1 MQLIPRRLYIRLVLA
16 VAVVMIAG
24 TFGLSFWTADNQSRQ
39 LLAARRQQTTLL
51 TQNLAEGAA
60 HYYVLEDYAALDH
73 YLSQVA
79 SLPGLR
85 RIIATDT
92 DGNVL
97 SAFAKADDT
106 QNPQMLHALERCP
119 LPASPLGRL
128 SREAST
134 LVAWQPV
141 KAGDLLGWVQ
151 VHYGLEEVM
160 ALQYEIWRRGV
171 IFGTIEVL
179 CGIFLV
185 MLLLRKPIRSI
196 SSLSSFARELPQ
208 RKGST
213 VAVERYVS
221 EVQDLGE
228 SLNYA
233 STELYRIEHELLELN
248 RTLEERVEVELVK
261 SREKDAL
268 LLQQARYQTLGELL
282 VNIAHHWRQPLN
294 NIGVVVQENAWLIA
308 NGELPPAC
316 AMQAAE
322 QAVLQLKQ
330 LSRSIEGF
338 QLLCKPAEP
347 SEQLLP
353 SDAVQR
359 AILMVQEGYR
369 QAGISFELQVRSEQT
384 VNGSLQDLV
393 QCLLN
398 LFSNARDAIVA
409 HHEPGGRIMVAIDLP
424 HENALQITVSDN
436 GGGIPPTL
444 VHSVFDPYVTSKF
457 RAQGVGLGLF
467 VVRQIIEQRFQGS
480 VSAGNRGDGAV
491 ITLELPLE
499 IGRTA

>member
-1 MQLIPRRLYIRLVLA
+1 MSLLPRRLHSRMLVAITLA
-16 VAVVMIAG
+16 MLMG
-24 TFGLSFWTADNQSRQ
+24 TLGLSFWTAAGQSRQ
-39 LLAARRQQTTLL
+39 LHAARLQQAKLL
-51 TQNLAEGAA
+51 SHNLAEGCA
-60 HYYVLEDYAALDH
+60 HALAIEDYAALDQF
-73 YLSQVA
+73 LRNSTGV
-79 SLPGLR
+79 PGLR
-85 RIIATDT
+85 KMVALDASGTVLTAFKRNADT
-92 DGNVL
+92 DL
-97 SAFAKADDT
+97 AELIDEPEPLKAPVT
-106 QNPQMLHALERCP
+106 PRQVEQIH
-119 LPASPLGRL
+119 GT
-128 SREAST
+128 T
-134 LVAWQPV
+134 LVIWQPV
-141 KAGDLLGWVQ
+141 QAGGLLGW
-151 VHYGLEEVM
+151 
-160 ALQYEIWRRGV
+160 LQLTFSQDDITQLQQHIWRNGIVAAFGGV
-171 IFGTIEVL
+171 L
-179 CGIFLV
+179 LGIGLTG
-185 MLLLRKPIRSI
+185 LLLRRPISSI

-208 RKGST
+208 HKGAT
-213 VAVERYVS
+213 VAVERCVS

-233 STELYRIEHELLELN
+233 STELIRIEHELLELN
-248 RTLEERVEVELVK
+248 RTLEARVEEELAK

-308 NGELPPAC
+308 NGELPPAS

-347 SEQLLP
+347 GGRLLP
-353 SDAVQR
+353 SEAAQR
-359 AILMVQEGYR
+359 AISMVQEGYR
-369 QAGISFELQVRSEQT
+369 QAGISLELQVRAEQT
-384 VNGSLQDLV
+384 VHGSLQDLV

-398 LFSNARDAIVA
+398 LFSNARDAITA
-409 HHEPGGRIMVAIDLP
+409 QQEPGGRITVAIDLP
-424 HENALQITVSDN
+424 DGNALQITVSDN
-436 GGGIPPTL
+436 GGGIPPEL

-480 VSAGNRGDGAV
+480 VSAGNRDNGAV

-499 IGRTA
+499 TGRTA